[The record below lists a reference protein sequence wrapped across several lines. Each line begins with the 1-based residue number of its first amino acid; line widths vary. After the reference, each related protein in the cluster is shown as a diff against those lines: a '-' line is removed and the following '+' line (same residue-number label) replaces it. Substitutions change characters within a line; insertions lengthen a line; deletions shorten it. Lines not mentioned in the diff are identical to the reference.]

1 MGASGPA
8 RPAPYLR
15 IAQLLRDRVASG
27 EWRVGDRLPSRA
39 TLGAEFGVGDNV
51 VRRAQEALI
60 EEGLLEGRAGS
71 GTFVR
76 APRQRGSLSRTAS
89 NGSSPAPA
97 GFTGTWEARSIAK
110 VPAGPATAVR
120 LGTGHDGMC
129 VLTTY
134 EFLTDSRPVLLA
146 TSWEPMAVTGGSAV
160 VLPEGGPLAGAG
172 VFARMRHLGIVISR
186 VVEVPRPIRLS
197 RDQAH
202 LLGLA
207 TGAQA
212 TLIERTHYADDGRAV
227 ETADWIVPSDLWD
240 ITYTIATPAPGTSA
254 LSVRGR

>member
-1 MGASGPA
+1 MGASGSA
-8 RPAPYLR
+8 RPAPFLR
-15 IAQLLRDRVASG
+15 IAQLLRDRVTSG
-27 EWRVGDRLPSRA
+27 MWSVGDQLPSRA
-39 TLGAEFGVGDNV
+39 ALSAEFGVGDNV

-76 APRQRGSLSRTAS
+76 APRERRVLRRTVS
-89 NGSSPAPA
+89 GTTSPAPA

-110 VPAGPATAVR
+110 VPAGPETAFR
-120 LGTGHDGMC
+120 LGIGDDGMC

-134 EFLTDSRPVLLA
+134 EFFTDSRPVLLA

-172 VFARMRHLGIVISR
+172 VITRMRHLGIAITR
-186 VVEVPRPIRLS
+186 VVEVPRPIRLN

-212 TLIERTHYADDGRAV
+212 TFIERTHYADGRAV
-227 ETADWIVPSDLWD
+227 ETADWVVPSELWD
-240 ITYTIATPAPGTSA
+240 ITYTIAAPPPGT
-254 LSVRGR
+254 